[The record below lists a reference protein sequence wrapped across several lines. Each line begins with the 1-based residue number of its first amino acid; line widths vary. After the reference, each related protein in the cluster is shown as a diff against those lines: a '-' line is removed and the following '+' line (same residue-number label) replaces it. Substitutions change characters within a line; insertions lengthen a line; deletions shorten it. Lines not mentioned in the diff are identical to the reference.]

1 VESASKYNNWGRLS
15 KLKAKILHRQKT
27 GAPGNALQ
35 GELEEVSE
43 TEKNQVWKQTDLHQS
58 KIVNKRK
65 LKVNWNSLFAFKGEV
80 FVIAGKFSAYNH
92 FVILLEGASNN

>member
-43 TEKNQVWKQTDLHQS
+43 TEKIKSGNRQIFTRV
-58 KIVNKRK
+58 
-65 LKVNWNSLFAFKGEV
+65 G
-80 FVIAGKFSAYNH
+80 
-92 FVILLEGASNN
+92 